1 MLDPILADV
10 FNFIA
15 DVAAAV
21 TFGGM
26 VVFIILYS
34 GFYQWKKRRAG
45 KSVLFLAL
53 ALVVVAFVSVLAL
66 WIGPDY
72 WLRPFW
78 RMTAWLFAVYAVGYL
93 IYALLYNWKN
103 RHPIE
108 IPRRDPNVKTSEIPV
123 QGEK

>member
-1 MLDPILADV
+1 MLDPTLAAV

-15 DVAAAV
+15 DVAVAV

-26 VVFIILYS
+26 IVFVFLYS
-34 GFYQWKKRRAG
+34 TFYQWKRRRAG

-53 ALVVVAFVSVLAL
+53 ALVLVAGISFLAL

-78 RMTAWLFAVYAVGYL
+78 RMAGWLFAVYAVGYL
-93 IYALLYNWKN
+93 IYALLYNWRN

-108 IPRRDPNVKTSEIPV
+108 IPRKDPTGTVAVQEAGRD
-123 QGEK
+123 

>member
-1 MLDPILADV
+1 MLDPVLADV

-34 GFYQWKKRRAG
+34 GFYQWKRRRAG

-72 WLRPFW
+72 WLRPLW
-78 RMTAWLFAVYAVGYL
+78 RMAAWLFAVYAVGYL
-93 IYALLYNWKN
+93 LYALLYNWKN

-108 IPRRDPNVKTSEIPV
+108 IPRREHSTSEIPV